1 MPALNI
7 TIVNATDLR
16 ETEFLGNK
24 QDPYVIIRSDC
35 EECKTVTHMDGGKN
49 PGPSATGVWSLVWNE
64 TKIINY
70 TNPNV
75 NIEFT
80 MYVLREVVTCS
91 MNENKLKDTLIGTAS
106 FSITQ
111 MMSTGF
117 AGWRKGT
124 VWFLDIN
131 LPVSSKGRQCGY
143 LRVVVT
149 SGGSELLL
157 FL

>member
-49 PGPSATGVWSLVWNE
+49 PGPSATGAWSLVWNE

-117 AGWRKGT
+117 AGWRRGT
-124 VWFLDIN
+124 GWFLDIN

>member
-49 PGPSATGVWSLVWNE
+49 PGPSATGAWSLGWNE

-117 AGWRKGT
+117 AGWRRGT
-124 VWFLDIN
+124 GWFLDIN

>member
-1 MPALNI
+1 M
-7 TIVNATDLR
+7 
-16 ETEFLGNK
+16 
-24 QDPYVIIRSDC
+24 
-35 EECKTVTHMDGGKN
+35 
-49 PGPSATGVWSLVWNE
+49 WNE

-91 MNENKLKDTLIGTAS
+91 MNENKLKDTLNGTAS

-117 AGWRKGT
+117 AGWRRGT
-124 VWFLDIN
+124 V
-131 LPVSSKGRQCGY
+131 
-143 LRVVVT
+143 
-149 SGGSELLL
+149 
-157 FL
+157 